1 MAGTDVDVTS
11 SHEVLDELPVNLF
24 GASMPVP
31 SVLAPHEAQQLPL
44 IGSDAGADGHALQH
58 GAFVSSVLMRGWGV
72 AWCPCPLC
80 RDRGNAMLERT
91 IPTCSMLL
99 CPAVRRMSKINV

>member
-44 IGSDAGADGHALQH
+44 IGSDAGAGGHALQR
-58 GAFVSSVLMRGWGV
+58 GAFVSSVDSAHEGLGGCMV
-72 AWCPCPLC
+72 PIHALC
-80 RDRGNAMLERT
+80 AETEGM
-91 IPTCSMLL
+91 P
-99 CPAVRRMSKINV
+99 